1 MENDYV
7 KRNFCERC
15 RKKRD
20 DYDEKEEIIIGV
32 CSKCGVI
39 FKRAKNERDYV
50 LFKQIQK
57 NKE

>member
-20 DYDEKEEIIIGV
+20 EYDEKEEIIIGV

-50 LFKQIQK
+50 LFKQI
-57 NKE
+57 